1 MNSVEINRVL
11 GQIHALRDQ
20 VSGNSSN
27 TIILDKPPVDFGA
40 VLKSAIDQVNGYQ
53 ATANKLTDAFE
64 AGEPGVNLSEVMIA
78 TQKASVSF
86 QAATQVRNK
95 LVDAYKDIMNM
106 PM

>member
-1 MNSVEINRVL
+1 MNNIEINRVL

-20 VSGNSSN
+20 VAGATN
-27 TIILDKPPVDFGA
+27 TTVILDKPPVDFGA
-40 VLKSAIDQVNGYQ
+40 VLKSAIDQVNTYQ
-53 ATANKLTDAFE
+53 DTANKLADDFE

-78 TQKASVSF
+78 AQKASVSF